1 MHNLSKATIKKLVI
15 HRVGNSGRE
24 EPLVLSERHVRS
36 LKEEEQDTLLNYFL
50 KGLKGPEHHSFG
62 LDEESSE
69 TQKAVEAIFQTAVS
83 FIDGSHS
90 LAKELYK
97 ASTHTQVKSGDL
109 IVVEFENVVFNEL
122 VTNAIGLFKCETKK
136 GVMMIDPS
144 LEQFSLEFLEGYDL
158 GKMEKGCIIFN
169 SEEKDGYRS
178 ILVDNASTVE
188 LANYWKRDFL
198 DMHVIQNDFTMTKD
212 YMTMCK
218 SFVLEQVPEEFEV
231 DRTVQMELL
240 NRSSG
245 YFEEHEEVNTKEFAT
260 SILEQPELIESFENY
275 KEQYQEERGVEIQD
289 EFKADKPAVKAGKKF
304 FKSVLK
310 LDKNFHIYVHGNPQN
325 IESGFDE
332 ERGMKY
338 YKVFF
343 KEER

>member
-1 MHNLSKATIKKLVI
+1 
-15 HRVGNSGRE
+15 
-24 EPLVLSERHVRS
+24 
-36 LKEEEQDTLLNYFL
+36 
-50 KGLKGPEHHSFG
+50 
-62 LDEESSE
+62 
-69 TQKAVEAIFQTAVS
+69 
-83 FIDGSHS
+83 
-90 LAKELYK
+90 
-97 ASTHTQVKSGDL
+97 
-109 IVVEFENVVFNEL
+109 
-122 VTNAIGLFKCETKK
+122 
-136 GVMMIDPS
+136 
-144 LEQFSLEFLEGYDL
+144 
-158 GKMEKGCIIFN
+158 
-169 SEEKDGYRS
+169 
-178 ILVDNASTVE
+178 
-188 LANYWKRDFL
+188 
-198 DMHVIQNDFTMTKD
+198 
-212 YMTMCK
+212 MTMCK

-245 YFEEHEEVNTKEFAT
+245 YFDDHEEVNTKEFAS

-289 EFKADKPAVKAGKKF
+289 EFKTAKPAVKAGKKF

-343 KEER
+343 KEES

>member
-50 KGLKGPEHHSFG
+50 KGLKGPEYHSFG

-144 LEQFSLEFLEGYDL
+144 LEQFSLEFLEGYD
-158 GKMEKGCIIFN
+158 
-169 SEEKDGYRS
+169 
-178 ILVDNASTVE
+178 
-188 LANYWKRDFL
+188 
-198 DMHVIQNDFTMTKD
+198 
-212 YMTMCK
+212 
-218 SFVLEQVPEEFEV
+218 
-231 DRTVQMELL
+231 
-240 NRSSG
+240 
-245 YFEEHEEVNTKEFAT
+245 
-260 SILEQPELIESFENY
+260 
-275 KEQYQEERGVEIQD
+275 
-289 EFKADKPAVKAGKKF
+289 
-304 FKSVLK
+304 
-310 LDKNFHIYVHGNPQN
+310 
-325 IESGFDE
+325 
-332 ERGMKY
+332 
-338 YKVFF
+338 
-343 KEER
+343 